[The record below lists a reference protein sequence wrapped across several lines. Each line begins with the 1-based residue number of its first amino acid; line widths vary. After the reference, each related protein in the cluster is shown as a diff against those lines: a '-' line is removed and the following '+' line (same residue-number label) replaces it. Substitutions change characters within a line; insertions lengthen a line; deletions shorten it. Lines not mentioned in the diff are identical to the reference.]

1 MAVMVRRSGIVAS
14 LVLQTTRGVAMR
26 HQYEIHTTLS
36 TLPMFRHCNRKQL
49 DQIASITDEVEV
61 PTGHVLCREGGR
73 ARECFIIVT
82 GQAEVT
88 LDGAHLATVNAGET
102 VGEMALLDGG
112 RRSATVTTT
121 APTVVLVIEGLRF
134 EALVHAV
141 PAVSR
146 AVVRA
151 LSERLR
157 EQDEVN
163 AAHRAPAG

>member
-1 MAVMVRRSGIVAS
+1 
-14 LVLQTTRGVAMR
+14 MR

-36 TLPMFRHCNRKQL
+36 AQPIFRHCTRKQI
-49 DQIASITDEVEV
+49 DQIASITDQLEV
-61 PTGHVLCREGGR
+61 PPGTVLCREGAP

-82 GQAEVT
+82 GQAEVA
-88 LDGAHLATVNAGET
+88 LDGAQLASVGSGDT

-121 APTVVLVIEGLRF
+121 TPTVVLVIEGLRF
-134 EALVHAV
+134 EALVNTM

-151 LSERLR
+151 LSGRLR
-157 EQDEVN
+157 EQDERN
-163 AAHRAPAG
+163 AGLRAAS